1 MIKEY
6 IKFIKEYLKLSQT
19 KARYLFEM
27 IFTAFCYKGFLILN
41 TLFASKIIKYATLSD
56 SKMQTYV

>member
-41 TLFASKIIKYATLSD
+41 TLFSKVS
-56 SKMQTYV
+56 